1 MNKKVCCTCEV
12 VVLLIKPIV
21 FLTFS
26 LSSASL
32 DLKVP
37 INGKKRHRVFS
48 LTWPASLQIYWNKGK
63 RLHRERVQ
71 LPQDWFG
78 TPTWLPFHCLGTQ
91 LWPSDVM

>member
-32 DLKVP
+32 DLKLPIGYHLPNLVRVAGYEELVVLFRLT
-37 INGKKRHRVFS
+37 INGEIFKKII
-48 LTWPASLQIYWNKGK
+48 LNIYD
-63 RLHRERVQ
+63 RMITRDL
-71 LPQDWFG
+71 
-78 TPTWLPFHCLGTQ
+78 C
-91 LWPSDVM
+91 

>member
-32 DLKVP
+32 DLKLP
-37 INGKKRHRVFS
+37 IVIIVDIIIIVI
-48 LTWPASLQIYWNKGK
+48 LITNK
-63 RLHRERVQ
+63 
-71 LPQDWFG
+71 
-78 TPTWLPFHCLGTQ
+78 T
-91 LWPSDVM
+91 

>member
-1 MNKKVCCTCEV
+1 MDKKVCCTCEV

-37 INGKKRHRVFS
+37 DTKIDG
-48 LTWPASLQIYWNKGK
+48 LLIEC
-63 RLHRERVQ
+63 RLALFCEI
-71 LPQDWFG
+71 LAKF
-78 TPTWLPFHCLGTQ
+78 LFME
-91 LWPSDVM
+91 SKI